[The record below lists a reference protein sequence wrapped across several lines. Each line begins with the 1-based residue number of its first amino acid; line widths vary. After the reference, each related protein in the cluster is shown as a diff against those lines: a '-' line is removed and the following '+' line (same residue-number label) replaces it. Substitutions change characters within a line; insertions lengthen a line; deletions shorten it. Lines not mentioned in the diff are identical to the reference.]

1 MELFLTSPAG
11 ISVHH
16 NYIGG
21 LLEHTVNT
29 MSQAVLTADNNR
41 GPIDKDLLLTGSF
54 LHDSGK
60 IREMLWDIT
69 KEYTTEGKLLGHIGI
84 GLIMID
90 MSKIVMDALL
100 DQKQKNGM
108 GELVF
113 CNKKG
118 KPFDHNNITKRVWY
132 PTLKKIGLPI
142 RNPYQ
147 TRHTAATLWLASG
160 ENPEWVARQLGHSTT
175 EMLFRVYSKFIPNL
189 TRRDGSA
196 FERLFTD
203 RLEEFNNNGEEES

>member
-69 KEYTTEGKLLGHIGI
+69 KEYTTEGKLLVLGTKFFQRLTEWGTAR
-84 GLIMID
+84 LYD
-90 MSKIVMDALL
+90 SY
-100 DQKQKNGM
+100 QSRR
-108 GELVF
+108 E
-113 CNKKG
+113 KG
-118 KPFDHNNITKRVWY
+118 
-132 PTLKKIGLPI
+132 
-142 RNPYQ
+142 
-147 TRHTAATLWLASG
+147 
-160 ENPEWVARQLGHSTT
+160 
-175 EMLFRVYSKFIPNL
+175 
-189 TRRDGSA
+189 
-196 FERLFTD
+196 
-203 RLEEFNNNGEEES
+203 